1 MRDKAKWTLYVD
13 CDSVTLYGAVL
24 QTTNLE
30 YNGHQIEVDF
40 IEPRAL
46 VRFLVDNCPPFGP
59 YLLQRLHGGHGNVM
73 TYMDGS
79 KPGNPLRPD
88 DGRAFEAAYWMFH
101 EWPEH
106 LRRQAK
112 CWFTFMYIRVADLR
126 KTGCPTGVVAKFII
140 REFWLESELHLLGF
154 HVVVAGRQHRI
165 VIKFGGH
172 MGDDKDVY
180 EWGSCN
186 GASSNKIAHV
196 V

>member
-1 MRDKAKWTLYVD
+1 
-13 CDSVTLYGAVL
+13 
-24 QTTNLE
+24 
-30 YNGHQIEVDF
+30 
-40 IEPRAL
+40 
-46 VRFLVDNCPPFGP
+46 
-59 YLLQRLHGGHGNVM
+59 M

-112 CWFTFMYIRVADLR
+112 SWLTFMYIRVADLR
-126 KTGCPTGVVAKFII
+126 KTGCPTSVVAKSII
-140 REFWLESELHLLGF
+140 RKFWLESELHLLGS

-186 GASSNKIAHV
+186 GASSNKNLPMLFEHGGASGAWRVGWGSVFHRCPLRGQNTVCALNACRLLLHV
-196 V
+196 RPNRGGTHKSNYQN